1 MFLHFLGASLR
12 SSVNFRRS
20 CFSFETGGFDAK
32 PTAAS
37 MFMFSEEEE
46 EEDAVSTPR
55 SSEEKVFFILKRLHG
70 DMLAVHLLI

>member
-37 MFMFSEEEE
+37 MFSEEEE

-70 DMLAVHLLI
+70 DLLAVHLLI